1 MILRSLIL
9 LSLCLS
15 YTTGTEARTVDRKD
29 PLYRIEA
36 DQLDF
41 GELHIAYHQLQA
53 QDLHTIYPEFVDLDG
68 SKLRLEKNQTLSLSK
83 ISYIVNKPAGF
94 FTSVQMS
101 SPKWLQKVLGL
112 KLEKKIDDVF
122 TSSQGD
128 IKVYVDSD
136 DLSSVKNSAFIHA
149 VTQSKKLDT
158 LSLSASSTVIYHAP
172 KWTQI
177 ENFIPY
183 SPKRTLVISYRLE
196 IVENNKN
203 KKTQRLEFIKDL
215 EARLSRAY
223 P

>member
-9 LSLCLS
+9 LSFCLS
-15 YTTGTEARTVDRKD
+15 YASGSEARTVDRKD

-41 GELHIAYHQLQA
+41 GELHLAYHQVQS
-53 QDLHTIYPEFVDLDG
+53 QDLSRLYPEFVDLDG
-68 SKLRLEKNQTLSLSK
+68 SKLRLKKNETFAIAK
-83 ISYIVNKPAGF
+83 VSYIVNKPAGF
-94 FTSVQMS
+94 FSSTQMS
-101 SPKWLQKVLGL
+101 SPEWLKKVLGL
-112 KLEKKIDDVF
+112 PLQKNQENVF

-128 IKVYVDSD
+128 IKIYVDSD

-158 LSLSASSTVIYHAP
+158 LSLSASSTVVYHAP
-172 KWTQI
+172 TWMQI

-196 IVENNKN
+196 IVKNNKS
-203 KKTQRLEFIKDL
+203 KKMQRLEFIKDL
-215 EARLSRAY
+215 EARLSRSY